1 MEGHDNESRCWIGRA
16 WVWVCELVEEIWE
29 DGGDIVKDVLGASW
43 DFLRVLKMQFWVA
56 VLVGGIAFAVAYPR
70 G

>member
-1 MEGHDNESRCWIGRA
+1 
-16 WVWVCELVEEIWE
+16 VQEIWE

-43 DFLRVLKMQFWVA
+43 DFLRVWKMHFWVA
-56 VLVGGIAFAVAYPR
+56 VLVGGITFAVAYLH